1 MNSCIVL
8 TAFLRLAHVTRL
20 LSKSVSSVKCSFI
33 RKTLNSVNTVVFLSL
48 SFQCIHKDVAARNIR
63 LGNKSVAKVTNIG
76 CSRVTYEDI
85 SAVSLK

>member
-33 RKTLNSVNTVVFLSL
+33 RKTLNSVNIVFFSL